1 MSKLAKKIKK
11 LYDMGVYPDSWLA
24 DDMKKGAITI
34 EEYTAIIEG
43 KNVGKD

>member
-1 MSKLAKKIKK
+1 MSEIAKKIKK
-11 LYDMGVYPDSWLA
+11 LYDIGAYPESWVV